1 MIKLCLILNCVVFT
15 LQLCCLNS
23 PMLITGIGQSQNA
36 QGKIPS
42 QGMLIL
48 TSLGKSYTTYN
59 TLTKPWHF
67 SKVFRGA
74 AYPNRF
80 PQRTSAGKTS
90 LIIMMCLFSFYLHQG
105 LSSLHSSSGSLLY
118 LFFVLISVN
127 PAWHLC
133 SVC

>member
-48 TSLGKSYTTYN
+48 TSLGKSFTPAIILELNRGISPKCSEELPIPIDSHNVPVQVKTT
-59 TLTKPWHF
+59 
-67 SKVFRGA
+67 
-74 AYPNRF
+74 
-80 PQRTSAGKTS
+80 

-118 LFFVLISVN
+118 LCADICKPCMASLF
-127 PAWHLC
+127 C
-133 SVC
+133 M